1 MELFEVEEKVTL
13 SREDAAARLVAFADQ
28 LARHNQLE
36 FDREGKRYTVAVADQ
51 VDFEIE
57 IEVGTDGSSL
67 EIEISW

>member
-1 MELFEVEEKVTL
+1 MAGGVIE
-13 SREDAAARLVAFADQ
+13 